1 MSDPFFEL
9 LCKSVNKNWKIV
21 DIFGNNAKI
30 ILTVERTLL
39 WIVTILLGKT
49 GFRKLSYFL
58 WDQVYFFYKNNFM
71 KKSKWFSKAI
81 IWYR

>member
-1 MSDPFFEL
+1 MSDPFLNDCAKVWIKIEKL
-9 LCKSVNKNWKIV
+9 LTYLEI
-21 DIFGNNAKI
+21 NAKI

-71 KKSKWFSKAI
+71 KKGKWFSKAI